1 MTNNGQGEISETTT
15 DIARLVQQDIEARA
29 QLGER
34 KYGGRL
40 SVGSR
45 NNMTSP
51 LQNAYEEALDLAIYL
66 RQEIEERSRDDRRKW
81 FV

>member
-1 MTNNGQGEISETTT
+1 MI

-40 SVGSR
+40 TVNSR

-51 LQNAYEEALDLAIYL
+51 LQNAYEEALDLCMYL
-66 RQEIEERSRDDRRKW
+66 RQEIEERSRDVEHLHNSDLRYG
-81 FV
+81 